1 MPEKYANVSQ
11 IQRFLKPLGISE
23 NTMAYAVAAI
33 DRTMHSND
41 LRDRVVAKADEK
53 TIDTK

>member
-1 MPEKYANVSQ
+1 MKATAGMPEKYSS
-11 IQRFLKPLGISE
+11 LGISE
-23 NTMAYAVAAI
+23 NTMAHAVVAI

-41 LRDRVVAKADEK
+41 LRHRAVAKADEK